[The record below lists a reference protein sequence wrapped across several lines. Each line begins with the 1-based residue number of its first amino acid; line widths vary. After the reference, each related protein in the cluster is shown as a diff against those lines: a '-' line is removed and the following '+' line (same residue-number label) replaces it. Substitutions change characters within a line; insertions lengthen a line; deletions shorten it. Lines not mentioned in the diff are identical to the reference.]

1 MNRDNLIGGLFLV
14 LMGVLGVILVRAI
27 ITGER
32 PDISLSPAVSMILTV
47 LFIGGIIYGIWQSG
61 IFSRWFGDRSGGGRQ
76 WPDPQT
82 GRKSLWD
89 RLRGR

>member
-1 MNRDNLIGGLFLV
+1 MSRDNLVGIAF
-14 LMGVLGVILVRAI
+14 LGVCGVVAAFLIVAI

-32 PDISLSPAVSMILTV
+32 PRLSLNPVVGTALGIAFFGLV
-47 LFIGGIIYGIWQSG
+47 LYGMFGGRRNRGS
-61 IFSRWFGDRSGGGRQ
+61 FGQRQ

-82 GRKSLWD
+82 GRPRKSLWD